1 MITPAAFLFIFLAS
15 NCNAIDIKHTDLEF
29 EDDTYTNYQEIPK
42 LDDTRVYGPDA
53 VRNFYIVLII
63 GIIALQFNLFGSLY
77 VIYRTYLQLK
87 RGGRNN
93 VPLSLRFPFYIA
105 LTDTFLSLTFSVN
118 LCYTL
123 IRKLPWSNPT
133 CKIIGDSVSTLFT
146 LNIFLVGIVALTT
159 WSCVCREYYIEFGP
173 YDYKLWVASVLL
185 SVLFF
190 YLSLDKSGQQKYW
203 CAGRHHSNFVPI
215 SMIIFIS
222 VVLVTI
228 LACYIMVLLK
238 IRSNDSILISSIQR
252 PIEKRALRKLISY
265 IFTFILQFIPL
276 LTYFFFTL
284 AGIENVLL
292 DVLAT
297 TTINFGG
304 IGNFIQFAINE
315 GFSNSSK
322 LNSSSSID
330 QNVQPETSIVVTS
343 TTTHEIGGHANDNDV
358 NQSNINDHPEE
369 ETSDSND
376 IIIYNN
382 REYEKS
388 IEDMRD
394 ININIID
401 ENDMLKNDDD
411 MLTVYDSIN
420 LVSAN
425 SSNGLLNDDSDFQQ
439 ELNEYK

>member
-118 LCYTL
+118 L
-123 IRKLPWSNPT
+123 
-133 CKIIGDSVSTLFT
+133 
-146 LNIFLVGIVALTT
+146 
-159 WSCVCREYYIEFGP
+159 
-173 YDYKLWVASVLL
+173 
-185 SVLFF
+185 
-190 YLSLDKSGQQKYW
+190 
-203 CAGRHHSNFVPI
+203 
-215 SMIIFIS
+215 
-222 VVLVTI
+222 
-228 LACYIMVLLK
+228 
-238 IRSNDSILISSIQR
+238 
-252 PIEKRALRKLISY
+252 
-265 IFTFILQFIPL
+265 IPL

>member
-173 YDYKLWVASVLL
+173 YDYKLWVAS
-185 SVLFF
+185 F
-190 YLSLDKSGQQKYW
+190 
-203 CAGRHHSNFVPI
+203 C
-215 SMIIFIS
+215 
-222 VVLVTI
+222 
-228 LACYIMVLLK
+228 
-238 IRSNDSILISSIQR
+238 IQR